1 MLVIQTYHSVEICL
15 RFGGSFF
22 ISDPMP
28 VSSSTRMQHF
38 LLFILCRLYAIV
50 ILNVQIKYRMI
61 IKCGLN
67 NAFMV

>member
-1 MLVIQTYHSVEICL
+1 MLVYGLIIAQKSVCAL
-15 RFGGSFF
+15 AGLFF
-22 ISDPMP
+22 ISDPMS
-28 VSSSTRMQHF
+28 VSSTRMQLF
-38 LLFILCRLYAIV
+38 LLFILCCLYVIV

>member
-22 ISDPMP
+22 IYDPMP
-28 VSSSTRMQHF
+28 VSSCTRMQHF